1 MMDVNACVG
10 IFILFASSKSLSR
23 LFCLYSKVFACIV
36 TSVICAEFWSVPFC
50 GKLNFLCVFQK
61 CNNIEQVMCF
71 EISYENSNFD
81 GLDNS
86 KLISKRPWYLIVF
99 IIYPTPSHHLQ
110 HFTQN
115 SLLGYQLMTCT
126 VQGNI
131 STPCLHISEPL
142 VWMIM
147 LQSATTFKRNISHFM
162 LYNCRLIW
170 LQLCRQYVMKQEV
183 RDIDTAKRFGDIKHL
198 SHTSCTGCGL
208 QRFS

>member
-71 EISYENSNFD
+71 EICYENSNFD
-81 GLDNS
+81 GLHTLLSVNSMINCLTESSSLILDNS
-86 KLISKRPWYLIVF
+86 KLISKCPWYLIVF
-99 IIYPTPSHHLQ
+99 IIYPMPSHHLQ

-115 SLLGYQLMTCT
+115 SPLGYQLMTCN

-142 VWMIM
+142 AVDDNAPICNH
-147 LQSATTFKRNISHFM
+147 LREKHFKLHVV
-162 LYNCRLIW
+162 
-170 LQLCRQYVMKQEV
+170 QL
-183 RDIDTAKRFGDIKHL
+183 
-198 SHTSCTGCGL
+198 
-208 QRFS
+208 